1 MMKILLTNSLS
12 LRQGAFVF
20 VLGLV
25 LILIKSCVP
34 PEYGK
39 ETFEGVALDFKDPQ
53 VQAIYNLQ
61 EKQGADSLL
70 LFFRHENPTYR
81 YAAILAYA
89 SLKDKK
95 GLDSLSRLL
104 KDEFVE
110 VRTAAAYAMGQLGET
125 RAEDML
131 LAAFE
136 SQDTVGKYASFNA
149 AIMEAVGKCGTTK
162 RLKDLCT
169 ISTFKKSDSVLLSG
183 QVYGIYR
190 YGMRDSFTY
199 ESIKKM
205 LSFVTEVDYPH
216 HVRMVAAQYLS
227 RLKAKMD
234 STITNPIGQ
243 IALAERNPD
252 IRMALAK
259 TLGKAYNPAFVLP
272 TIETLWRQETDYR
285 VKVNILN
292 AMGDFDYKLIR
303 TYVLAALKDKNPHVA
318 NTAAQFLLKHGSP
331 IDIVAYKQAMTD
343 SDLDLSTRQLMMG
356 TTLKWTRLYPRQ
368 RDSVNLSLQ
377 NAYKSATNPY
387 EKARLL
393 RGLAE
398 YGWNYPLL
406 RDEAMS
412 TANPAIVRTAAT
424 EALASINAS
433 PDFFRIF
440 KGYSTVVKRELK
452 NILFRLVYTADAGV
466 AAVAAESIRDP
477 AALLNIKLMKDS
489 VSNLYRTMQSLKL
502 PQELETYESIRQT
515 INYIED
521 TSAVAKRKSTN
532 QRVVDWGIITSLSD
546 QATATIKTSKGDI
559 KLKLLVRNA
568 PISVANFV
576 SLARTGFFNNKI
588 FHRVVPNFVI
598 QTGCP
603 RGDGYGSLDY
613 TISSEL
619 TPMHYDTEGYV
630 GMASAGNHT
639 ECSQWFITHSPTIH
653 LDPNYTIFA
662 KVIEGMD
669 VVHKMTVGD
678 TVESVSI
685 N

>member
-1 MMKILLTNSLS
+1 
-12 LRQGAFVF
+12 
-20 VLGLV
+20 
-25 LILIKSCVP
+25 
-34 PEYGK
+34 
-39 ETFEGVALDFKDPQ
+39 
-53 VQAIYNLQ
+53 
-61 EKQGADSLL
+61 
-70 LFFRHENPTYR
+70 
-81 YAAILAYA
+81 
-89 SLKDKK
+89 
-95 GLDSLSRLL
+95 
-104 KDEFVE
+104 
-110 VRTAAAYAMGQLGET
+110 
-125 RAEDML
+125 
-131 LAAFE
+131 
-136 SQDTVGKYASFNA
+136 
-149 AIMEAVGKCGTTK
+149 MEAVGKCGTAK

-190 YGMRDSFTY
+190 YGMRDTFTY

-216 HVRMVAAQYLS
+216 HVRMVAAQYLG

-243 IALAERNPD
+243 IALTERNPD

-259 TLGKAYNPAFVLP
+259 ALGKAYNPAFVLP

-285 VKVNILN
+285 VK
-292 AMGDFDYKLIR
+292 
-303 TYVLAALKDKNPHVA
+303 
-318 NTAAQFLLKHGSP
+318 
-331 IDIVAYKQAMTD
+331 AMTD

-406 RDEAMS
+406 RDEAQN

-424 EALASINAS
+424 EAIASINAS

-452 NILFRLVYTADAGV
+452 SILFSLVYTADAGV

-521 TSAVAKRKSTN
+521 TSAVAKKKSMN
-532 QRVVDWGIITSLSD
+532 QRIVDWGIITSLSD
-546 QATATIKTSKGDI
+546 QATATIKTSKGEI

-576 SLARTGFFNNKI
+576 SLARTGFFNNKV

-678 TVESVSI
+678 IVEGVSI